1 MGGRAL
7 GGAGIRDMLADDRVW
22 CVLGTVALHDGET
35 EHYEVNEDGD
45 IQVTVVAHQ
54 HGTPITAILGG
65 AFGSAAGAW
74 VIPAAGDE
82 VLVCFADGE
91 FEGDAVVVAVTT
103 SRSAPAGLAPG
114 TVLVRADDRVQA
126 DAPEVLLGGGA
137 GHEPTLKATTYRSAE
152 DALISALSTWATA
165 VATALGTIPTFIDP
179 GKAAFTAATAAL
191 QAAITAFGSAAASA
205 PTTVT
210 KVK

>member
-35 EHYEVNEDGD
+35 GHYEVNDDGD
-45 IQVTVVAHQ
+45 LQVTVVSHQ
-54 HGTPITAILGG
+54 HGVPITAILGG
-65 AFGSAAGAW
+65 AFGSAAGTW
-74 VIPAAGDE
+74 TVPAAGDE
-82 VLVCFADGE
+82 VLVCFADGD
-91 FEGDAVVVAVTT
+91 FEGDAVVVAVTS

-137 GHEPTLKATTYRSAE
+137 GHEPALQADAYRSAE
-152 DALISALSTWATA
+152 DTLLDGLVVCLTA
-165 VATALGTIPTFIDP
+165 IA
-179 GKAAFTAATAAL
+179 AATTPPTAGAVTTFEGV
-191 QAAITAFGSAAASA
+191 ITAFQAAANA
-205 PTTVT
+205 AKTTVT